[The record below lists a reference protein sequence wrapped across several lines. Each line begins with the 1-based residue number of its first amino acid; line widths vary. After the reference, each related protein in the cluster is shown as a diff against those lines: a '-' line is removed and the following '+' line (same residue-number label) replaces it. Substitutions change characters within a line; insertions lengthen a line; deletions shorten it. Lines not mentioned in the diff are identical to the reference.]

1 MKIEQLLPSAE
12 DWKRL
17 QDIESI
23 LLRRRTASTLAG
35 AIAIVSAALQV
46 VFAIADK
53 GYFDKLLT
61 ILGSLITLRFDEL
74 ARIGLDRKTAITWGV
89 LLIAAIAYFLLRRTS
104 VLLKE
109 SKEAFRYTF
118 WIEPFEAVEKTPGDR
133 LKLDAGDRFLQ
144 QLLHHDL
151 MERLDERFQRFSLLK
166 ESPSGGGG
174 ERAKT
179 LDSSRRLNSSH
190 IQITGHYAFRE
201 EGDDPWVVHVMPVVR
216 IGPAGSPAALAQSV
230 KYPFAKQDQASRD
243 TAPPG
248 EAVPSAPATA
258 RLTIIIN
265 KLIAPPGEAVPSAP
279 ATGDGTAGHTLKA
292 SEYEDIVERVYS
304 SIATEVY
311 RRIESDVR
319 EKIALFPTAHLRA
332 VALYHEAEDFAR
344 SNTVDAYEQAIALYR
359 EALRYF
365 DLNTIRFLTRLLLRV
380 PVLWRTEV
388 NYQHEYARIV
398 AGYAK
403 CLIYRR
409 EISEQSGRK
418 SNPLYELPEIL
429 GEAIEPLK
437 RLQKQIGRRSAD
449 SRLERILAYLMYP
462 RDSWLDLLPIF
473 GRPSPLFQAQKDAL
487 FELYLVDAL
496 TKCFLGRGDEAEEGL
511 KDAAATAPD
520 QVTKNPLYLMA
531 QGLMEPVVV
540 KAILRFQQA
549 VDLDPKF
556 QIARWY
562 LASSREK
569 VLRQRDEIT
578 RKQAQVVLDEYGEVL
593 KLNYGNIQAL
603 SAQGYLLWLIEHSPG
618 DGSRPGVGAEVSG
631 QERRARQCLEQG
643 KQVKAIARET
653 FTGELNYRLAR
664 TFAESAE
671 FEKCRVLYSEAIEAD
686 PAFGA
691 IASDPLSR
699 VRGVDFEDIG
709 LSVLRRFETFKAT
722 VESKIDDERKKR
734 DDPKPTPVIDGKT
747 KKSDDPKPV
756 AEKTLRV
763 VHGFVLNDYAT
774 ALLSYF
780 YYHGDH
786 SYSRACPRRLPEGN
800 GSESS

>member
-1 MKIEQLLPSAE
+1 
-12 DWKRL
+12 
-17 QDIESI
+17 
-23 LLRRRTASTLAG
+23 
-35 AIAIVSAALQV
+35 
-46 VFAIADK
+46 
-53 GYFDKLLT
+53 
-61 ILGSLITLRFDEL
+61 
-74 ARIGLDRKTAITWGV
+74 
-89 LLIAAIAYFLLRRTS
+89 
-104 VLLKE
+104 
-109 SKEAFRYTF
+109 
-118 WIEPFEAVEKTPGDR
+118 
-133 LKLDAGDRFLQ
+133 
-144 QLLHHDL
+144 
-151 MERLDERFQRFSLLK
+151 
-166 ESPSGGGG
+166 
-174 ERAKT
+174 
-179 LDSSRRLNSSH
+179 
-190 IQITGHYAFRE
+190 
-201 EGDDPWVVHVMPVVR
+201 MPVVR

-643 KQVKAIARET
+643 KQVKAIARDIHRRAQ
-653 FTGELNYRLAR
+653 LQAR
-664 TFAESAE
+664 PD
-671 FEKCRVLYSEAIEAD
+671 L
-686 PAFGA
+686 
-691 IASDPLSR
+691 
-699 VRGVDFEDIG
+699 RGVGGIREMPG
-709 LSVLRRFETFKAT
+709 S
-722 VESKIDDERKKR
+722 
-734 DDPKPTPVIDGKT
+734 
-747 KKSDDPKPV
+747 
-756 AEKTLRV
+756 
-763 VHGFVLNDYAT
+763 
-774 ALLSYF
+774 LLG
-780 YYHGDH
+780 GD
-786 SYSRACPRRLPEGN
+786 RG
-800 GSESS
+800 

>member
-1 MKIEQLLPSAE
+1 M
-12 DWKRL
+12 
-17 QDIESI
+17 
-23 LLRRRTASTLAG
+23 G
-35 AIAIVSAALQV
+35 AP
-46 VFAIADK
+46 DPRP
-53 GYFDKLLT
+53 G
-61 ILGSLITLRFDEL
+61 
-74 ARIGLDRKTAITWGV
+74 
-89 LLIAAIAYFLLRRTS
+89 
-104 VLLKE
+104 
-109 SKEAFRYTF
+109 
-118 WIEPFEAVEKTPGDR
+118 TPTG
-133 LKLDAGDRFLQ
+133 
-144 QLLHHDL
+144 
-151 MERLDERFQRFSLLK
+151 ERL
-166 ESPSGGGG
+166 
-174 ERAKT
+174 
-179 LDSSRRLNSSH
+179 
-190 IQITGHYAFRE
+190 
-201 EGDDPWVVHVMPVVR
+201 
-216 IGPAGSPAALAQSV
+216 
-230 KYPFAKQDQASRD
+230 
-243 TAPPG
+243 
-248 EAVPSAPATA
+248 
-258 RLTIIIN
+258 
-265 KLIAPPGEAVPSAP
+265 
-279 ATGDGTAGHTLKA
+279 
-292 SEYEDIVERVYS
+292 
-304 SIATEVY
+304 
-311 RRIESDVR
+311 
-319 EKIALFPTAHLRA
+319 
-332 VALYHEAEDFAR
+332 
-344 SNTVDAYEQAIALYR
+344 
-359 EALRYF
+359 
-365 DLNTIRFLTRLLLRV
+365 
-380 PVLWRTEV
+380 
-388 NYQHEYARIV
+388 
-398 AGYAK
+398 
-403 CLIYRR
+403 
-409 EISEQSGRK
+409 
-418 SNPLYELPEIL
+418 
-429 GEAIEPLK
+429 
-437 RLQKQIGRRSAD
+437 
-449 SRLERILAYLMYP
+449 RILAYLMYP

-643 KQVKAIARET
+643 KQVKAIVRET

-671 FEKCRVLYSEAIEAD
+671 FEKCRALYSEAIEAD

-699 VRGVDFEDIG
+699 VRGVDFDDIG

-722 VESKIDDERKKR
+722 VESKIDDERKKSPR
-734 DDPKPTPVIDGKT
+734 PEAHPGHRWQD
-747 KKSDDPKPV
+747 KKARRPEAGRGED
-756 AEKTLRV
+756 AARGARFCLERLR
-763 VHGFVLNDYAT
+763 HRA
-774 ALLSYF
+774 LSYF